1 MDRQRSSPLIRQ
13 LLRSMKKLKSLMHSW
28 RMHSSVS
35 RSLKKRWFRLF
46 SKQMGMQRF
55 LEDEEITDEDHTV
68 QYKRTIS
75 CVWEDDIDKRAE
87 AFIANF
93 RRQLCLERIVYYSQ
107 PKCYISGHSL

>member
-1 MDRQRSSPLIRQ
+1 
-13 LLRSMKKLKSLMHSW
+13 MHSW

-55 LEDEEITDEDHTV
+55 LEDEETTEDHMV
-68 QYKRTIS
+68 QYRRAIS
-75 CVWEDDIDKRAE
+75 CVSEDDIDKRAE

-93 RRQLCLERIVYYSQ
+93 RRQLSLERIFNYSE
-107 PKCYISGHSL
+107 PKFYISDSF